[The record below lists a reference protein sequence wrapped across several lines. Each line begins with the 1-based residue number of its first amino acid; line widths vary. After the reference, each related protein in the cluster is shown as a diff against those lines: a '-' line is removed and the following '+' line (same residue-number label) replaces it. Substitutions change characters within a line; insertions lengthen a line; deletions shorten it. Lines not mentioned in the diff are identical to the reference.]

1 MTGNQPDSLQKKKVN
16 KAELVFKAIDVF
28 GDRPQNAVH
37 YPGIVRVANI
47 PYSDKSDTLTVGD
60 LYFKR
65 SILNDG
71 EKHPIM
77 LYIHGGGF
85 IKGDK
90 NYRVTNSEFFAYH
103 GYFVY
108 NIDYRMPPDISLI
121 ENYSDIIDAMN
132 YLEVLAETYNIDL
145 GKIVVSGD
153 SSGAYQTAMLT
164 SFTFDDELRNT
175 LGLQEIRLRP
185 AALALMCGI
194 YDLEKLLS
202 GPAIFGIV
210 PETVSMILGFKV
222 NRDMKNAYDYEYI
235 NFISPVRLVNEKW
248 CPVFL
253 AWANE
258 DIMCVGQGPLM
269 RDQLEQYGIRHDCFA
284 ANGFLNNHC
293 FHLNMGTALAKECMN
308 QCVEYL
314 NNVLNVSEQKDET
327 DE

>member
-1 MTGNQPDSLQKKKVN
+1 MN

-37 YPGIVRVANI
+37 YPGIVRVSNI
-47 PYSDKSDTLTVGD
+47 PYSDKSETLTVGD

-65 SILNDG
+65 SLLNDG
-71 EKHPIM
+71 KKHPVM

-90 NYRVTNSEFFAYH
+90 NYRVTNSEFFAHH
-103 GYFVY
+103 GYFVF
-108 NIDYRMPPDISLI
+108 NIDYRMPPEISLI

-132 YLEVLAETYNIDL
+132 YIDELAKTYNIDL
-145 GKIVVSGD
+145 DKIVVSGD
-153 SSGAYQTAMLT
+153 SSGAYQTAML
-164 SFTFDDELRNT
+164 SAFAFDDELRKT
-175 LGLQEIRLRP
+175 LGLQEIKRKP
-185 AALALMCGI
+185 TALALMCGI

-222 NRDMKNAYDYEYI
+222 DRDMKNAYDYEYI
-235 NFISPVRLVNEKW
+235 NFISPIRLVNEDW

-258 DIMCVGQGPLM
+258 DIICVGQGPLM
-269 RDQLEQYGIRHDCFA
+269 QDQLEQKGVSYDYFA
-284 ANGFLNNHC
+284 AGGLLNNHC
-293 FHLNMGTALAKECMN
+293 FHLNMGTAIAKECMH
-308 QCVEYL
+308 QCVDYL
-314 NNVLNVSEQKDET
+314 NQVLDITESKEDAKE
-327 DE
+327 